1 MLTEATRLA
10 NQAQISNVTWRRL
23 RAEDLPADLPP
34 VRVVT
39 FAQSVPLNGPL
50 PGRRGRPQHAHR

>member
-23 RAEDLPADLPP
+23 RAEDLPA
-34 VRVVT
+34 T
-39 FAQSVPLNGPL
+39 F
-50 PGRRGRPQHAHR
+50 RRSAW